1 MDHDTSEYMLK
12 ETQEQKDMTER
23 ECLSEPKTQTQA
35 KKVID
40 MIEPHRDSEGGN
52 STAVNHSF
60 RGRGLVMSRT
70 ASLPPDLTR
79 RLGVMTSQW

>member
-23 ECLSEPKTQTQA
+23 ECLSEPKTQIQA

-40 MIEPHRDSEGGN
+40 MIEPHRDSEGE
-52 STAVNHSF
+52 T
-60 RGRGLVMSRT
+60 L
-70 ASLPPDLTR
+70 
-79 RLGVMTSQW
+79 QQ